1 MFIKKNMIKLEKFVN
16 EKLKVSKDNVT
27 PDIPLG
33 EQDWGCTSVNTM
45 YSEVYQVDD
54 FLKADIDLMQLSSMR
69 FMSDNKDY
77 TEDRVTVF
85 DKVFSALKRRKWC
98 KHIINI
104 ILSEYTFE
112 EGVEKVQEI
121 LRHTAKCEYSQ
132 STINTKRQVVRILD
146 SHRTPAMVLAF
157 SKL

>member
-16 EKLKVSKDNVT
+16 EKLKVSTNNVT

-33 EQDWGCTSVNTM
+33 EQGWGCTSINSMFNDT
-45 YSEVYQVDD
+45 YQVDD
-54 FLKADIDLMQLSSMR
+54 FLKGDIDLMQLSSI
-69 FMSDNKDY
+69 DTEDY
-77 TEDRVTVF
+77 TEDRVTIF
-85 DKVFSALKRRKWC
+85 DKVFQALKRRKWC
-98 KHIINI
+98 KKIINV

-112 EGVEKVQEI
+112 EGAEKVQEI

-132 STINTKRQVVRILD
+132 STINTKRQIIRILD

>member
-1 MFIKKNMIKLEKFVN
+1 MIKLEKFVN
-16 EKLKVSKDNVT
+16 EKLKVSVHNDV

-33 EQDWGCTSVNTM
+33 EQGWGCTSINSM
-45 YSEVYQVDD
+45 YNEIYQVDD
-54 FLKADIDLMQLSSMR
+54 FLKGDIDLMQLSYI
-69 FMSDNKDY
+69 DTLDY
-77 TEDRVTVF
+77 AINRVTII
-85 DKVFSALKRRKWC
+85 DKVFLALKRRKWC
-98 KHIINI
+98 KKITNV

-112 EGVEKVQEI
+112 DGVEKIQEI

-132 STINTKRQVVRILD
+132 STINPKRQVIRILD

>member
-16 EKLKVSKDNVT
+16 EKLKVSTNNVT

-33 EQDWGCTSVNTM
+33 EQGWGCTSINSM
-45 YSEVYQVDD
+45 YNDTYQVDD
-54 FLKADIDLMQLSSMR
+54 FLKGDIDLIRLSSI
-69 FMSDNKDY
+69 DTEDY
-77 TEDRVTVF
+77 AEDRVKIF
-85 DKVFSALKRRKWC
+85 DKVLQALKRRKWC
-98 KHIINI
+98 KKIINV

-112 EGVEKVQEI
+112 EGAEKVQEI

-132 STINTKRQVVRILD
+132 SAINTKRQIVRILD
-146 SHRTPAMVLAF
+146 SHRTPSMVLAF